1 MPEHIFVF
9 FFSGSENHQLNGI
22 LTQFIHHIGDQ
33 IKTFLI
39 CQAGYHTKH
48 HSLWIH
54 FQSQFLLKSCLIF
67 YFFFSECLC
76 IIIHCDHS
84 IRFRIIFVIIDSVY
98 DTTQAVASR
107 LHQSI
112 QPFPVEWG
120 FDFFRISVT
129 YRCDRICIYQT
140 AFQIVG
146 IFIRLQFVRCKEVI
160 RQTGN
165 TFYSLNIPYSLEFQV
180 VDGHN

>member
-39 CQAGYHTKH
+39 CQAGYHTQH
-48 HSLWIH
+48 HSLRIH

-67 YFFFSECLC
+67 HFFFSECLC

-98 DTTQAVASR
+98 DTTQTVASR

-129 YRCDRICIYQT
+129 YSCDRICIYQA